1 MSPGAAAGDAPGSRW
16 RPLGISER
24 RDAVVSSI
32 VPISEPFMH
41 VFRDVVESES
51 VRRTPATSLRPR
63 APQFGVARLRL
74 RRLIAPGVKL
84 RFQPA
89 PRRAFPFGFGRQSIG
104 FAGSIAKPRAIGRGI
119 EPTHARDRLIG
130 PLIERLEARV
140 AEVRRGF
147 PARFFQEDAIKLV
160 SHGRAPEGEAI
171 HPDAMRRAFVR
182 RPRLAAH
189 QKLARGDHDHFR
201 LEVHGHS
208 FNSFQITAYTTFVS
222 TACIWEFCTDMR
234 FAWWQTDHQTW
245 GAERSESTPGN
256 SSHKSDEAPGETMG
270 LSAETRGAVANSLRV
285 SL

>member
-1 MSPGAAAGDAPGSRW
+1 
-16 RPLGISER
+16 
-24 RDAVVSSI
+24 
-32 VPISEPFMH
+32 MH
-41 VFRDVVESES
+41 VFRDVIQSEAIRGAS
-51 VRRTPATSLRPR
+51 AASLRPG
-63 APQFGVARLRL
+63 APQFVVARLRL
-74 RRLIAPGVKL
+74 RRLIAPGIKL

-89 PRRAFPFGFGRQSIG
+89 ARRAFPFGLGQQAIG
-104 FAGSIAKPRAIGRGI
+104 FTGAPAQPLAISRGV
-119 EPTHARDRLIG
+119 EPAHARDRLIV
-130 PLIERLEARV
+130 PLIERLGGRV
-140 AEVRRGF
+140 AEARRGL
-147 PARFFQEDAIKLV
+147 PPRLFQEEAV
-160 SHGRAPEGEAI
+160 EPFSHSRATEGEAI

-182 RPRLAAH
+182 RARLAAH